1 MVSEI
6 LLGMVVLL
14 SSYWILC
21 RIKHFSLWRRHG
33 IPGPKPSLIFGNLL
47 QIRTKSKDI
56 LAVQTEWLEKY
67 GNVCGY
73 FTGHRPTLLVADLEM
88 LRQIL
93 IKDFPSF
100 ANRARYFLAKKPYS
114 DMIVD
119 MRDHHWKFLR
129 RITTPVFSLSRLRMM
144 LGLMQGSVD
153 DFLAVVSEHADSGL
167 DMDIFSVSQRLTLDV
182 IGRCALAMKIECL
195 KNPEEPLLLLVRRF
209 FRFAISPLVVVA
221 MVFPGLAPWLRY
233 FRGST
238 DAALVERAVTTN
250 LRDVLAR
257 RRAAP
262 YEGCTDFLQLLIDA
276 SDDPGILENSTLEMT
291 DQGFSP
297 LEESQVID
305 TSQDINL
312 QDPESPGGSKD
323 DPESPSPS
331 KPRKESITSGDDEE
345 EPTLSTAEGSPLFAG
360 DKTGKSRSPR
370 DKSRQNRSRKD
381 TEEGEEESESQN
393 EEKQKQKLTDDEV
406 VSNAYMFI
414 LAGYETT
421 ANAIAYTCYILAKH
435 REWQDKCLEEIQ
447 TVMGDKKQLSYED
460 IGRLTIL
467 DRVYREAL
475 RLYPPV
481 PCFVTREAGVTTQI
495 GDVTIPQGVSVTVPV
510 WHIHHHP
517 KFWHQ
522 PEQFDPDRFLPER
535 KKDHHPMAY
544 LPFGAGPRNC
554 LGMRFARLEIKLV
567 IACMLKDYS
576 LQLSPVIKDPL
587 PVEVRTVTLSP
598 KEGVLLHIR
607 RRVS

>member
-1 MVSEI
+1 
-6 LLGMVVLL
+6 
-14 SSYWILC
+14 
-21 RIKHFSLWRRHG
+21 
-33 IPGPKPSLIFGNLL
+33 
-47 QIRTKSKDI
+47 
-56 LAVQTEWLEKY
+56 
-67 GNVCGY
+67 
-73 FTGHRPTLLVADLEM
+73 M

-93 IKDFPSF
+93 IKDFPAF

-129 RITTPVFSLSRLRMM
+129 RLTAPVFSLSRLKMM
-144 LGLMQGSVD
+144 MGLMQGIVD

-167 DMDIFSVSQRLTLDV
+167 DMDIFSISQRLTLDV
-182 IGRCALAMKIECL
+182 IGRCALAMKLECL

-209 FRFAISPLVVVA
+209 FRFAISPLVVMA
-221 MVFPGLAPWLRY
+221 MIFPGLAPWLRY

-238 DAALVERAVTTN
+238 DSALVERAVMTN

-257 RRAAP
+257 RRATP

-276 SDDPGILENSTLEMT
+276 SDDPGMLEDTTLEMT

-297 LEESQVID
+297 QEESQVISS
-305 TSQDINL
+305 SQEDNS
-312 QDPESPGGSKD
+312 QD

-331 KPRKESITSGDDEE
+331 KLRKESITSRDDEQE
-345 EPTLSTAEGSPLFAG
+345 STLPSAGESPSITRG
-360 DKTGKSRSPR
+360 KTDKPKSPR
-370 DKSRQNRSRKD
+370 GKSRQNRSREDAK
-381 TEEGEEESESQN
+381 EGEEKIESQDEGN
-393 EEKQKQKLTDDEV
+393 QKQHKLTDDEV

-435 REWQDKCLEEIQ
+435 QEWQDKCFEEIK
-447 TVMGDKKQLSYED
+447 TVIGDKKQLSYED
-460 IGRLTIL
+460 ISRLTIL
-467 DRVYREAL
+467 DRVYLEAL

-481 PCFVTREAGVTTQI
+481 PCFVTREAGMTTQI
-495 GDVTIPQGVSVTVPV
+495 GTVTIPQGVSVTVPV

-517 KFWHQ
+517 QFWHQ
-522 PEQFDPDRFLPER
+522 PSHFDPDRFLPEK

-567 IACMLKDYS
+567 IACMLKDYA
-576 LQLSPVIKDPL
+576 LQLSPLIKDPL

-607 RRVS
+607 RRTS